1 MEGNK
6 QNSANRTV
14 ILVCLLAAIAGLMF
28 GLDTGVISG
37 AKQFVIKDFGL
48 EGQLGLQGWLVAA
61 LTLGAAVGAVLAGW
75 ISFHI
80 GRKYSLLCAA
90 VIFICGSLLSAFSPN
105 IEILIFARGFL
116 GLAVGIASYA
126 TPLYLAEVAPERIR
140 GSMISFYQLLITA
153 GLLTAYLSDTYF
165 SYWEAWR
172 WMLGVVV
179 FPAIVLFFGILFV
192 PRSPRWLASKGRH
205 EEARQVLRGI
215 RPSEEAVQKE
225 LSDIEEGLQVKQNGW
240 NLFKGN
246 SNFRRSVGLGMLLQ
260 IMQQITGI
268 NIILYFAPE
277 IIKMA
282 GFASVEEQMW
292 GSVLVGLINVLAT
305 FIAISVVD
313 KWGRRPI
320 LFTGYAIMAA
330 SMAALALMMSKVSAG
345 GTVSA
350 THYLS
355 LVMLALFIIGFAMSA
370 GPLAWVLCS
379 EIQPLRGRDFG
390 VTVSTATNW
399 VVNMILTVSF
409 LSLIAALGQANT
421 FWFYAALNLI
431 CIILIWRLV
440 PETKGVTLEKIE
452 ANLMAG
458 KRLRNIGENIDAPV
472 KKPEAAM
479 PL

>member
-1 MEGNK
+1 MESEGRSSTNK
-6 QNSANRTV
+6 TV
-14 ILVCLLAAIAGLMF
+14 IIVCLLAAIAGLMF

-37 AKQFVIKDFGL
+37 AKQFVVKEFGL
-48 EGQLGLQGWLVAA
+48 EGQVGLQGWLVAS
-61 LTLGAAVGAVLAGW
+61 LTVGAAIGAVLAGW
-75 ISFHI
+75 ISFRL
-80 GRKYSLLCAA
+80 GRKYSLLLAA
-90 VIFICGSLLSAFSPN
+90 IIFVTGSLLSAFAPN
-105 IEILIFARGFL
+105 IGVLIFARGFI

-126 TPLYLAEVAPERIR
+126 TPLYLAEIAPEKIR
-140 GSMISFYQLLITA
+140 GSMISFYQLLITS
-153 GLLTAYLSDTYF
+153 GLLLAYLSDTYF

-179 FPAIVLFFGILFV
+179 FPAIILFLGIIFV
-192 PRSPRWLASKGRH
+192 PRSPRWLASKGRDG
-205 EEARQVLRGI
+205 EALAVLRKI
-215 RPSEEAVQKE
+215 RLSEAEVEQE
-225 LSDIEEGLQVKQNGW
+225 FGEIQEGLKVTQKGW
-240 NLFKGN
+240 SLFKSN

-260 IMQQITGI
+260 IMQQVTGI

-282 GFASVEEQMW
+282 GFGSVEEQMW

-320 LFTGYAIMAA
+320 LFLGYAIMAL
-330 SMAALALMMSKVSAG
+330 SMAVLAVLMNKVVASD
-345 GTVSA
+345 TLNFM
-350 THYLS
+350 HYLS

-399 VVNMILTVSF
+399 LMNMVLTASF

-421 FWFYAALNLI
+421 FWFYALLNLI
-431 CIILIWRLV
+431 CIALIWLFV
-440 PETKGVTLEKIE
+440 PETKGISLEKIE
-452 ANLMAG
+452 ANLMSG
-458 KRLRNIGENIDAPV
+458 RKLRDIGG
-472 KKPEAAM
+472 
-479 PL
+479 